1 MGCMIEGRLE
11 LRPEEGLY
19 LMECSQLGGEINLV
33 VSDIDVIISLYTRNM
48 L

>member
-33 VSDIDVIISLYTRNM
+33 VSDINVIISQTRNM